1 MEKAIPLLQSLVW
14 PVFILILI
22 FWAGKSI
29 LRILNAIRV
38 RIEAGDTFEAG
49 SSGLK
54 LTSTGKLVKTS
65 GPQRIVSPTPAETS
79 IKELN
84 TIAEADDVKG
94 DVEEDF
100 DNPGYHI
107 VHKARRERS
116 LDSGDYE
123 YYRLRIFLETEPD
136 VDISRVKKVVYHLV
150 EGFPNPDRKA
160 TDPDTQFEIRT
171 SAWGQFYLTADI
183 YLEDREKPLRLG
195 RYLNF

>member
-22 FWAGKSI
+22 FWSRKSI
-29 LRILNAIRV
+29 LRILEAIRT
-38 RIEAGDTFEAG
+38 RIEAGDTLEAG

-54 LTSTGKLVKTS
+54 LTSTGKLVQTS
-65 GPQRIVSPTPAETS
+65 GPQRIVSPIPPEAS

-84 TIAEADDVKG
+84 TSAEADDIEG
-94 DVEEDF
+94 DAEENHE
-100 DNPGYHI
+100 NPGYHI

-116 LDSGDYE
+116 LDRSDYE

-136 VDISRVKKVVYHLV
+136 VDIAKVKKVVYHLV
-150 EGFPNPDRKA
+150 EGFPNPDRTA

-171 SAWGQFYLTADI
+171 SAWGQFYLTADV